1 MAQACGMDFGT
12 SNSTVAWNEQGKAHL
27 LCLEE
32 QHCTLPSVVFFNA
45 EEESMNYGRAA
56 LQGYLD
62 GYEGRLMRSMKSL
75 LGTSLFDGHTQVAG
89 RQLAFRDLL
98 ASFLGELKR
107 RSERSAQQQW
117 QYAVLGRP
125 VFFIDDDPK
134 ADQKAQQSLQDL
146 ALEQGFKEV
155 QFQFEPIA
163 AALDYEANLER
174 EEIVLVVDIGG
185 GTSDFSIV
193 RLSPERRLAASR
205 DADILGYGGV
215 HIGGTD
221 FDKYLSL
228 TKIMPLLGMH
238 GKLANQ
244 TSMPSAMY
252 FDLATWHTI
261 NLAYGPKLK
270 QELYNLYRDISDP
283 QTKIG
288 CERLQ
293 QLIEERDGH
302 WLAMQVEQAKI
313 ELSAHEQLHL
323 SLDRLRTKN
332 GGVCELAMTKM
343 DLELSVQHLLSQIA
357 QSVLGVVQ
365 QSELRPEQIDTVFF
379 TGGASQ
385 VGSLRERIIALFPKA
400 QIVTGDLFGSIG
412 SGLALD
418 AQRKFA

>member
-1 MAQACGMDFGT
+1 MDFGT
-12 SNSTVAWNEQGKAHL
+12 SNSTVAWNDQGKAQL
-27 LCLEE
+27 LRLEE

-45 EEESMNYGRAA
+45 EDESMHYGRVA
-56 LQGYLD
+56 LQNYLD

-75 LGTSLFDGHTQVAG
+75 LGTSLLDGHTQVAG

-98 ASFLGELKR
+98 SSFLGELKR

-117 QYAVLGRP
+117 EYAVLGRP
-125 VFFIDDDPK
+125 VFFVDDDPK
-134 ADQKAQQSLQDL
+134 ADQKAQQSLQEL
-146 ALEQGFKEV
+146 ALAQGFKEV

-163 AALDYEANLER
+163 AALDYEANLQA

-193 RLSPERRLAASR
+193 RLSPERRLATER
-205 DADILGYGGV
+205 EKDILGYGGV

-228 TKIMPLLGMH
+228 NKVMPLLGMH

-261 NLAYGPKLK
+261 NLAYVPKLK
-270 QELYNLYRDISDP
+270 QDLQNLYRDISEP
-283 QTKIG
+283 ATKIA

-293 QLIEERDGH
+293 QLIQERDGH

-313 ELSAHEQLHL
+313 ALSANTQLNLH
-323 SLDRLRTKN
+323 LDRLHTKQ
-332 GGVCELAMTKM
+332 GGACQLEMTQT
-343 DLELSVQHLLSQIA
+343 DLETAVQHLLSQIA
-357 QSVLGVVQ
+357 LSVQGVLQ
-365 QSELRPEQIDTVFF
+365 QSELSADQIDTVFF

-385 VGSLRERIIALFPKA
+385 VGSLRERIIALFPSAK
-400 QIVTGDLFGSIG
+400 VETGDLFGSIG

-418 AQRKFA
+418 ARRKFS